1 MQQVL
6 FTEGQHVKKGD
17 LLARID
23 PRLYQAA
30 LDQAKAKKSQ
40 DTATL
45 IGAEKDLVRSKTLVV
60 RNVATEQTV
69 DQQQARVDQLK
80 ASIEADQAAIETAQT
95 QFDYTFIKAPS
106 DGRIGVRLVDPGNL
120 VHASDTR
127 AIASLVLTQPS
138 AVMFT
143 LPMQV
148 LDDLREAMARGPV
161 EVQAYDQNDRRLLS
175 TGKLLLIDNAI
186 DQATATIR
194 LKAMFANEDE
204 RLWPGEFVNA
214 RVLIDTRRDVIA
226 VPTTAIQRGANGLFV
241 WIVNADSVVES
252 RPVMVGPASGDLTVI
267 ERVSTRAN
275 AWSPTA
281 STSCRSM
288 RGSMPGHRPRP
299 RERRM
304 IAHLVAR
311 VGGAQR
317 RKPGRHRKYALAP
330 QPPPGFRRGR
340 RPRADGRAPP
350 TRATPASQVGMDAMN
365 ISEPFIRR
373 PVATSLHH
381 GGAGTRSAS
390 WRFRSCPS
398 RRCRRSISRP
408 SRSPRRSPAPAP
420 RPWRPRLLRRWSAS
434 SARSPASPSSP
445 RSVRWG

>member
-1 MQQVL
+1 MEGNRDGAGSRRSRPVLLLLVCACAAAAGAVYWHWSPGLQPARAVPASRPAVPVKIAVAARQDVPIIVTGLGTVQASFTIAIHTQVEGIMQQVL

-45 IGAEKDLVRSKTLVV
+45 IGAEKDLGAIKNPGGAQCRHRADRGPAAGAGRSAQGFDRGRSGRD
-60 RNVATEQTV
+60 RNRPDA
-69 DQQQARVDQLK
+69 
-80 ASIEADQAAIETAQT
+80 
-95 QFDYTFIKAPS
+95 
-106 DGRIGVRLVDPGNL
+106 VRLHLHQGARATAASGCAWSIPAIWCTQATPG
-120 VHASDTR
+120 

-214 RVLIDTRRDVIA
+214 RVLIDTRHDVIA

-252 RPVMVGPASGDLTVI
+252 RARHGRPGVGRSHRDREGHCEG
-267 ERVSTRAN
+267 ERVVTDGQYKLQVN
-275 AWSPTA
+275 
-281 STSCRSM
+281 
-288 RGSMPGHRPRP
+288 
-299 RERRM
+299 
-304 IAHLVAR
+304 AR
-311 VGGAQR
+311 V
-317 RKPGRHRKYALAP
+317 
-330 QPPPGFRRGR
+330 
-340 RPRADGRAPP
+340 
-350 TRATPASQVGMDAMN
+350 N
-365 ISEPFIRR
+365 
-373 PVATSLHH
+373 
-381 GGAGTRSAS
+381 AG
-390 WRFRSCPS
+390 
-398 RRCRRSISRP
+398 
-408 SRSPRRSPAPAP
+408 APA
-420 RPWRPRLLRRWSAS
+420 A
-434 SARSPASPSSP
+434 PA
-445 RSVRWG
+445 GAAK